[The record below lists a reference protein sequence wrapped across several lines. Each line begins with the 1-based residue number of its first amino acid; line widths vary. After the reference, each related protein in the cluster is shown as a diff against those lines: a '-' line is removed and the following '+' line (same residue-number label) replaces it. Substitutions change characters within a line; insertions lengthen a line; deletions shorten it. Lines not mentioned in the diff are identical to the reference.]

1 MVCAA
6 APARPEVDQFQAR
19 PTKLKITSNYLRDAG
34 CARVDDDDTARADRT
49 TIMSSA
55 RAVDE
60 LRRVISPQLRSDEKL
75 IWVGQPDPRQ
85 FSREVTRACVFQFG
99 LIALFIAISVWVIV
113 PLSRFEK
120 SVLPA
125 VLLVGGMV
133 GYLLLAAPWRY
144 PSRVL
149 RTIYAITD
157 QRALVYQG
165 FGWSLLW
172 LQALPA
178 LYNTLWSFDA
188 RQIRARRRIPRY
200 EGRSDLIFGGERRY
214 HNTGKGQIQDWV
226 QVGFLGLGNIDEV
239 DQLLESRFA
248 HMDTEWV

>member
-1 MVCAA
+1 V
-6 APARPEVDQFQAR
+6 
-19 PTKLKITSNYLRDAG
+19 
-34 CARVDDDDTARADRT
+34 
-49 TIMSSA
+49 SSS
-55 RAVDE
+55 RSVSE
-60 LRRVISPQLRSDEKL
+60 LRRIIEPQLRSEEKL
-75 IWVGQPDPRQ
+75 IWVGQPDPMQ
-85 FSREVTRACVFQFG
+85 FSREVTRACVLQLG
-99 LIALFIAISVWVIV
+99 LIVLAIAICVWVIAR
-113 PLSRFEK
+113 LSGPEK

-125 VLLVGGMV
+125 GLLVGGMV

-172 LQALPA
+172 LQALPP

>member
-1 MVCAA
+1 
-6 APARPEVDQFQAR
+6 
-19 PTKLKITSNYLRDAG
+19 
-34 CARVDDDDTARADRT
+34 
-49 TIMSSA
+49 MSSS
-55 RAVDE
+55 RSVSE
-60 LRRVISPQLRSDEKL
+60 LRRIIEPQLRSEEKL
-75 IWVGQPDPRQ
+75 IWVGQPEPMQ
-85 FSREVTRACVFQFG
+85 FFREVTRACVFQLG
-99 LIALFIAISVWVIV
+99 VIVLAIAISVWVIAR
-113 PLSRFEK
+113 LSASEK

-125 VLLVGGMV
+125 ILFVGGMV
-133 GYLLLAAPWRY
+133 AYFLLAAPWRY

-149 RTIYAITD
+149 QTIYAITD

-188 RQIRARRRIPRY
+188 RQIRARRRIRRY

-239 DQLLESRFA
+239 DQLLESHFA

>member
-1 MVCAA
+1 
-6 APARPEVDQFQAR
+6 
-19 PTKLKITSNYLRDAG
+19 
-34 CARVDDDDTARADRT
+34 
-49 TIMSSA
+49 MSSS
-55 RAVDE
+55 RSVSE
-60 LRRVISPQLRSDEKL
+60 LRRIIEPQLRSEEKL
-75 IWVGQPDPRQ
+75 IWVGQPEPMQ
-85 FSREVTRACVFQFG
+85 FSREVTRACVFQLG
-99 LIALFIAISVWVIV
+99 EIVLAIAISVWVIAR
-113 PLSRFEK
+113 LSGSEK
-120 SVLPA
+120 LALPA
-125 VLLVGGMV
+125 ILFVGGMV
-133 GYLLLAAPWRY
+133 AYFLLAAPWRY

-149 RTIYAITD
+149 QTIYAITD

-172 LQALPA
+172 LQALPT